1 MNLIFLGAPGAGKG
15 TLADVVRKE
24 KGIPAISTGNLLRE
38 AMKNGTELGILA
50 KKYIDAGNLVPDSVV
65 IDLIKERLTESDCK
79 EGFILDGFPR
89 TVAQAE
95 ALDEMGVRIDAAV
108 SLEITDEAISAR
120 LSGRRVCPK
129 CGASYHIETMRS
141 ADGVHCDAD
150 GTELVKRAD
159 DAPEVVASRLAVYH
173 ETTEPLIAYYEG
185 KGILKPID
193 VSVCLEYS
201 MEQFRAAVKGN
212 GGKA

>member
-24 KGIPAISTGNLLRE
+24 MAIPSVSTGNLLRE
-38 AMKNGTELGILA
+38 AMAKGTELGILA
-50 KKYIDAGNLVPDSVV
+50 KKYIDAGSLVPDSVV
-65 IDLIKERLTESDCK
+65 IDLIKERLALDDCK

-108 SLEITDEAISAR
+108 SLEISDEQISAR
-120 LSGRRVCPK
+120 LVGRRVCPK
-129 CGASYHIETMRS
+129 CGASYHIETRPS
-141 ADGVHCDAD
+141 ADGVHCDED

-173 ETTEPLIAYYEG
+173 ETTEPLIAYYRE
-185 KGILKPID
+185 KGLLIPID

-201 MEQFRAAVKGN
+201 MEQFRAKVKEN
-212 GGKA
+212 G

>member
-24 KGIPAISTGNLLRE
+24 LAIPSVSTGNLLRE
-38 AMKNGTELGILA
+38 AMAKGTELGILA

-65 IDLIKERLTESDCK
+65 IDLIKERLTLDDCK
-79 EGFILDGFPR
+79 AGFILDGFPR

-95 ALDEMGVRIDAAV
+95 ALDEMGVHIDRAV
-108 SLEITDEAISAR
+108 SLEISDEQISAR
-120 LSGRRVCPK
+120 LVGRRVCPK

-173 ETTEPLIAYYEG
+173 ETTEPLIAYYEE
-185 KGILKPID
+185 KGLLTPID
-193 VSVCLEYS
+193 VSVNLDYS
-201 MEQFRAAVKGN
+201 MEQFRAKVRK
-212 GGKA
+212 

>member
-24 KGIPAISTGNLLRE
+24 MAIPSVSTGNLLRE
-38 AMKNGTELGILA
+38 AMAKGTELGILA
-50 KKYIDAGNLVPDSVV
+50 KKYIDAGSLVPDSVV
-65 IDLIKERLTESDCK
+65 IDLIKERLALDDCK

-108 SLEITDEAISAR
+108 SLEISDEQISAR
-120 LSGRRVCPK
+120 LVGRRVCPK
-129 CGASYHIETMRS
+129 CGASYHIETRPS
-141 ADGVHCDAD
+141 ADGVHCDED

-173 ETTEPLIAYYEG
+173 ETTEPLIAYYRE
-185 KGILKPID
+185 KGLLNPID

-201 MEQFRAAVKGN
+201 MEQFRAKVKEN
-212 GGKA
+212 G

>member
-24 KGIPAISTGNLLRE
+24 MAIPSVSTGNLLRE
-38 AMKNGTELGILA
+38 AIAKGTELGILA
-50 KKYIDAGNLVPDSVV
+50 KSYIDAGNLVPDSVV
-65 IDLIKERLTESDCK
+65 IDLIKERLSAEDCK
-79 EGFILDGFPR
+79 DGFILDGFPR

-108 SLEITDEAISAR
+108 SLEISDEQISAR
-120 LSGRRVCPK
+120 LVGRRVCPK
-129 CGASYHIETMRS
+129 CGASYHIETRPS
-141 ADGVHCDAD
+141 ADGVHCDED

-159 DAPEVVASRLAVYH
+159 DAPEVVASRLTVYH
-173 ETTEPLIAYYEG
+173 GTTEPLIAYYRE
-185 KGILKPID
+185 KGVLKPID

-201 MEQFRAAVKGN
+201 MEQFRAAVKEN
-212 GGKA
+212 G

>member
-24 KGIPAISTGNLLRE
+24 LAIPSVSTGNLLRE
-38 AMKNGTELGILA
+38 AIAKGTELGILA
-50 KKYIDAGNLVPDSVV
+50 KSYIDAGNLVPDSVV
-65 IDLIKERLTESDCK
+65 IDLIKERLNADDCAD
-79 EGFILDGFPR
+79 GFILDGFPR

-95 ALDEMGVRIDAAV
+95 ALDDMGVRIDAAV
-108 SLEITDEAISAR
+108 SLEISDEQISER
-120 LSGRRVCPK
+120 LVGRRVCPK
-129 CGASYHIETMRS
+129 CGASYHIETRPS
-141 ADGVHCDAD
+141 KDGVHCDED

-173 ETTEPLIAYYEG
+173 ETTEPLIAFYRE
-185 KGILKPID
+185 KGLLRPID

-201 MEQFRAAVKGN
+201 MEQFRATVKGN
-212 GGKA
+212 G